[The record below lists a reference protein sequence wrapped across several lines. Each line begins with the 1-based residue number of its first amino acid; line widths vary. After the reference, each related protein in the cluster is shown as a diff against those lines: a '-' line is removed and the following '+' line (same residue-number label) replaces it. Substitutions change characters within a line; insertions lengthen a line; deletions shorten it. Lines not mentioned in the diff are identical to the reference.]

1 MTYKCANFEI
11 EKVFFTQLKELKKL
25 NSKISNFS
33 IFDFIIIERSEETH
47 SPVIYFVLSHLPT
60 SALRQL
66 SNK

>member
-1 MTYKCANFEI
+1 MTYKSANFEI
-11 EKVFFTQLKELKKL
+11 DKVFFTQVKELKKL
-25 NSKISNFS
+25 NSKSSNVS
-33 IFDFIIIERSEETH
+33 IFDFIIIERSEKAH